1 MVHLS
6 KAISP
11 AEFINIVPI
20 NPLVSKCQIKVC
32 YVGDK
37 PNRNGSIITKEVA
50 TKMANSLPASPIV
63 GFYRE
68 EKQDF
73 GGHEQELVITDK
85 AVELKSITVPYG
97 FVDVNA
103 KVWFQW
109 FLDDNKVEREYLV
122 TEGYIWT
129 GRYPEARKML
139 TSNQSM
145 ELDKNTTAGIWTK
158 DANNKPQFFIIN
170 EANISALC
178 ALGED
183 EEPCFEGA
191 QIRTEF
197 ALSEDFKNT
206 FYQMAQELKDILS
219 EGGNTMNE
227 EMTNVE
233 VIEEE
238 VATEEVIVEETVIE
252 EEVAEEVIAED
263 VVETPE
269 VEEEISS
276 EIEGQNTETET
287 VENSEIIEGNF
298 SENSEEEVEESESE
312 ESEQSTYSLDE
323 IPEYVDLSNKYSAL
337 EANYNNLMSEV
348 ETLRAFKLTADRNE
362 KNALIAKFYML
373 SEEDKADVIANV
385 DNYSL
390 EEIESRLAVICFR
403 NKVNFSLEEEAQEEE
418 ALTYN
423 LEASNNEYDDAPDWV
438 KAVRATKESNI

>member
-11 AEFINIVPI
+11 AEFINVVPI

-32 YVGDK
+32 YVSDK
-37 PNRNGSIITKEVA
+37 PNRNGTVITKEVA

-63 GFYRE
+63 GFYKE

-73 GGHEQELVITDK
+73 GAHEQELIITEDS
-85 AVELKSITVPYG
+85 VDFKSITVPYG
-97 FVDVNA
+97 FVDLNA

-109 FLDDNKVEREYLV
+109 FLDDNQVEREYLV

-129 GRYPEARKML
+129 GRYPEARRMI
-139 TSNQSM
+139 THGNNQSM
-145 ELDKNTTAGIWTK
+145 ELDKESVSGIWTK

-233 VIEEE
+233 VVEE
-238 VATEEVIVEETVIE
+238 VTEEVIVEETVV
-252 EEVAEEVIAED
+252 EEVATEETAEHE

-269 VEEEISS
+269 VEEENSS

-312 ESEQSTYSLDE
+312 ESEQSEYSLDE
-323 IPEYVDLSNKYSAL
+323 IPEYVELSNRYSAL

-348 ETLRAFKLTADRNE
+348 ETLRTFKLAADRQE

-373 SEEDKADVIANV
+373 SEEDKADVINNI

-403 NKVNFSLEEEAQEEE
+403 NKVNFSLEEEVQEE